1 MNTYVE
7 PWEKSEDTNY
17 LSTFF
22 IMIIYKKKKLRQECN
37 FHLEKL
43 IANNQP
49 KQSLHCDSQKWNKK
63 QITTGFS
70 FTCVLYTTSPPADAT
85 THIFPFVMDS
95 TATIR
100 FSLWEGRDQHG
111 QMLWTKAFIPLRLLT
126 SAAKSSSLD
135 HLRLPCLWVSIPA
148 LIFTC
153 CVTLE
158 KLLNLSKLS
167 FLICKLGK
175 IVVFSWREIPYMVG
189 LFWGWNQLYT

>member
-49 KQSLHCDSQKWNKK
+49 KQSLHCDSQIWNKK

-100 FSLWEGRDQHG
+100 FSLWREGISMVKCFEQKLSSLSG
-111 QMLWTKAFIPLRLLT
+111 FWPVLPKAVLLT
-126 SAAKSSSLD
+126 TWG
-135 HLRLPCLWVSIPA
+135 CLASE
-148 LIFTC
+148 FQ
-153 CVTLE
+153 
-158 KLLNLSKLS
+158 
-167 FLICKLGK
+167 F
-175 IVVFSWREIPYMVG
+175 
-189 LFWGWNQLYT
+189 QL